1 MIRRKAK
8 EYSGSSLE
16 LGGAADITKHVPMK
30 KLKSMKAVKYII
42 LIILGFILHAGYRF
56 ITKPSSHGDIIDISP
71 DDIVN
76 SVAPGNTDNDWE
88 DDQNPFLEDLE
99 RESKV
104 KEKLGDHAKQ
114 VFDNQRT
121 KNTESVKIEKNS
133 EKHKIVKTDEHTKK
147 ENKPKENIEKQSP
160 DNNHPKKEIQTNIL
174 DNKLNPRNEIERKDL
189 KQEMEIENRIAQLMD
204 DNQESQKLDHM
215 PVEDYK
221 DPEKPIRKDP
231 EVQQEFQQ
239 KAEQIAKVV
248 NSNIKTFV
256 LSEGHHTHDIPA
268 IVTAASQQTF
278 SQIEHLVSSVQYFYP
293 KEDIYVFDL
302 DLTDAQRMKL
312 SAFCNVRLRG
322 FWLNLFPSF
331 IHDLSNFHW
340 RPLIIQTALAEFG
353 HITWINPG
361 FKVSSMAFND
371 LVHKSEEP
379 GILVIGQNADYS
391 TFAVTHPKMYKYLT
405 VDRTQ
410 LFKSP
415 HIEVRAMIIHN
426 TEEVMNNF
434 MKLLSACAVEEQCLS
449 PPGAAPSC
457 RFDVT
462 GREYADCH
470 RYDESAVNIIL
481 KNWLGHKSAIF
492 MEKSNFLQPINK
504 YDKANPKICK
514 T

>member
-16 LGGAADITKHVPMK
+16 LGGAADLTKHVPMK

-42 LIILGFILHAGYRF
+42 LIMLGFILHAGYRF
-56 ITKPSSHGDIIDISP
+56 LTKPNSQGDIIDISP

-76 SVAPGNTDNDWE
+76 SEAPSNNDWE
-88 DDQNPFLEDLE
+88 DEKNPFIEELEQ
-99 RESKV
+99 ESKV
-104 KEKLGDHAKQ
+104 REKLGDHAKQ
-114 VFDNQRT
+114 VFDSHRT
-121 KNTESVKIEKNS
+121 KNTVSVKIEKDS
-133 EKHKIVKTDEHTKK
+133 DKHNIVKTDEHMKK
-147 ENKPKENIEKQSP
+147 QNKPTEKAGKQPPDSYHLNKQIKDNIVEK
-160 DNNHPKKEIQTNIL
+160 KF
-174 DNKLNPRNEIERKDL
+174 NPRNDNERKDL
-189 KQEMEIENRIAQLMD
+189 KKEMEIENQIAKLMD
-204 DNQESQKLDHM
+204 DNQDSQKLDQM

-221 DPEKPIRKDP
+221 DPEKPIQKDP
-231 EVQQEFQQ
+231 EVQQEFHQ
-239 KAEQIAKVV
+239 KAEQIAQVV
-248 NSNIKTFV
+248 NSNIQSFV

-268 IVTAASQQTF
+268 LVTAVSQQTL
-278 SQIEHLVSSVQYFYP
+278 SQIEHLVTSIQYFYP

-302 DLTDAQRMKL
+302 DLNDDQRLKL
-312 SAFCNVRLRG
+312 SSFCNVRMRG

-331 IHDLSNFHW
+331 IHDLSNFYW

-353 HITWINPG
+353 HIAWINPG

-405 VDRTQ
+405 VDRRE

-415 HIEVRAMIIHN
+415 HIEMRAMIIHN
-426 TEEVMNNF
+426 TDEVMNNF
-434 MKLLSACAVEEQCLS
+434 MKLLTACAVEEQCLS
-449 PPGAAPSC
+449 PPGAASKC

-481 KNWLGHKSAIF
+481 KNWLGHKSATY
-492 MEKSNFLQPINK
+492 MVKSNFLQPINK
-504 YDKANPKICK
+504 YDRANPKICR